1 MCYNRYWLHSGVC
14 TNLLRIP
21 GLNPA
26 DACVFYDSRRKLRDE
41 NIYDP
46 SWRDGLE

>member
-1 MCYNRYWLHSGVC
+1 MNIGVE
-14 TNLLRIP
+14 TLDSLRK
-21 GLNPA
+21 LVRELQEENE
-26 DACVFYDSRRKLRDE
+26 YLKKKLRDE